1 MSSPSAVARAA
12 DLWERSAVRLG
23 TAARSLQARGR
34 RLPSWA
40 LVGLAMAVGMGII
53 ISRRPDVISYPQL
66 WAEDGRVFFLQAY
79 QMGFWASLWHPY
91 AGYLQLTPRLAIGL
105 AMLLPL
111 VRLPLVLNLIGL
123 LIQAAPAAFIMSDR
137 WDPLLPSRLTRAA
150 LALVY
155 VALPNTGE
163 IDVNITNAQWHLAVL
178 ACLVLLAPAVPGRG
192 WRTFDFLVTILAGLS
207 GPFAIL
213 LAPGAVVLATARRS
227 AHQVALGLV
236 VLLTAAVEG
245 LTLLANNLG
254 RSGSAL
260 KLPFHLH
267 TLLQVLTE
275 RVLVMPLLG
284 VSETNHLVGL
294 SLLSNAPADA
304 GLLLVAAGLSLFA
317 LARGPLELKL
327 FLLFGGLLLASSLVR
342 LEGMLPLVIA
352 PSGAARYFFI
362 PMLGWLAALAYSL
375 ARWRRTAVGLALL
388 GGLALLLLFAAVSSW
403 EYPGL
408 PHSHFYRDAAIF
420 SRARPGQR
428 LLVPENPVGWSFT
441 VVKR

>member
-1 MSSPSAVARAA
+1 MSDSGAVDRVA
-12 DLWERSAVRLG
+12 DPWERSAARLG

-40 LVGLAMAVGMGII
+40 LVGLALLVGMGIT

-79 QMGFWASLWHPY
+79 QLGFWASLWHPY

-105 AMLLPL
+105 GLLVQF
-111 VRLPLVLNLIGL
+111 VRLPLVLNLLGL

-137 WDPLLPSRLTRAA
+137 WDRLMPSRLTRAG

-155 VALPNTGE
+155 LALPNTAE

-178 ACLVLLAPAVPGRG
+178 ACLVILAPAVPGRG
-192 WRTFDFLVTILAGLS
+192 WRTFDLLVTVLAGLS

-213 LAPGAVVLATARRS
+213 LAPGAVVLAFARRS

-267 TLLQVLTE
+267 TLLQVLAE

-284 VSETNHLVGL
+284 VNETNHLAGL
-294 SLLSNAPADA
+294 RLLSNAPANA

-317 LARGPLELKL
+317 LARGPLELKV
-327 FLLFGGLLLASSLVR
+327 FLLFSGLLLASSLVR

-362 PMLGWLAALAYSL
+362 PMLGWLAALAYGL
-375 ARWRRTAVGLALL
+375 ARWRRTPVGIALL
-388 GGLALLLLFAAVSSW
+388 GGLAILVLFAAVSSW
-403 EYPGL
+403 EYPAL
-408 PHSHFYRDAAIF
+408 PHSNFYRDAAIF
-420 SRARPGQR
+420 SSARPGQTV
-428 LLVPENPVGWSFT
+428 LVQENPAGWSFT